1 MEKFETII
9 IGAGPAGVTAAIYAH
24 RSGLSYLLLEKGAI
38 GGKVVTA
45 FEIENYPG
53 ISKIGGSELAL
64 DFRKQVKDMGINFKR
79 EEVLSVE
86 KFDDHLFFVTTNKD
100 KYQCESIIVAT
111 GTKENDLNL
120 PKEEQ
125 FRGRGVSFCAT
136 CDGAFYKDKDVI
148 VYGGG
153 DSAITEATFLAP
165 IVHSITMISRHNLR
179 GERNNIEKLQ
189 AFNNVKY
196 LPNTIVTKLLG
207 DNVFEGVEVLT
218 EGNKV
223 STLKADGIFVYI
235 GSKPEL
241 KFLNHLDVLN
251 SKGYIEVD
259 KEFRTKVKGVYAIGD
274 VIEKELRQI
283 VTATNDG
290 AIVIHTLHKDLSK

>member
-1 MEKFETII
+1 MKKFETII

-111 GTKENDLNL
+111 GTKENELNL

-189 AFNNVKY
+189 SFNNLKY

>member
-111 GTKENDLNL
+111 GTKENELNL

>member
-111 GTKENDLNL
+111 GTKENELNL

-207 DNVFEGVEVLT
+207 DNVFEGVDVLT

>member
-136 CDGAFYKDKDVI
+136 CDGAFYKDKDVV

>member
-79 EEVLSVE
+79 EEVLSIE

-111 GTKENDLNL
+111 GTKENELNL
-120 PKEEQ
+120 PKEDQ

-189 AFNNVKY
+189 AFDNVKY

-207 DNVFEGVEVLT
+207 DNVFEGVEVLI

>member
-1 MEKFETII
+1 
-9 IGAGPAGVTAAIYAH
+9 
-24 RSGLSYLLLEKGAI
+24 
-38 GGKVVTA
+38 
-45 FEIENYPG
+45 
-53 ISKIGGSELAL
+53 
-64 DFRKQVKDMGINFKR
+64 MGINFKR

-111 GTKENDLNL
+111 GTKENELNL

-207 DNVFEGVEVLT
+207 DNVFEGVDVLT

>member
-1 MEKFETII
+1 MERFDTII
-9 IGAGPAGVTAAIYAH
+9 IGAGPAGVTASIYAH
-24 RSGLSYLLLEKGAI
+24 RSGLNYLLLEKGAI

-53 ISKIGGSELAL
+53 ITKIGGSELAL
-64 DFRKQVKDMGINFKR
+64 DFRKQIKDLGINFKR

-100 KYQCESIIVAT
+100 KYQCESIVIAT
-111 GTKENDLNL
+111 GTKENELNL
-120 PKEEQ
+120 PKEAE

-136 CDGAFYKDKDVI
+136 CDGAFFKDKDVV

-153 DSAITEATFLAP
+153 DSAMTEAAFLAP
-165 IVHSITMISRHNLR
+165 IVHSITMVSRHELR
-179 GERNNIEKLQ
+179 GERNNIEKLK

-196 LPNTIVTKLLG
+196 LPNTVITSLLG
-207 DNVFEGVEVLT
+207 SEYFEGVEVLS
-218 EGNKV
+218 EGSKT
-223 STLKADGIFVYI
+223 STIKCDGVFVYI

-241 KFLNHLDVLN
+241 KFLNHLDILN
-251 SKGYIEVD
+251 AKGYIEVD
-259 KEFRTKVKGVYAIGD
+259 NEFRTRVKGVYAVGD

-290 AIVIHTLHKDLSK
+290 AIVIHTLHKDLNK

>member
-1 MEKFETII
+1 MERFDTII

-24 RSGLSYLLLEKGAI
+24 RSGLSYLLLEKSAI

-45 FEIENYPG
+45 YEIENYPG

-64 DFRKQVKDMGINFKR
+64 DFRKQVKDMGINFRR
-79 EEVLSVE
+79 EEVISVE

-100 KYQCESIIVAT
+100 KYQCESIIIGT
-111 GTKENDLNL
+111 GTKENELNL
-120 PKEEQ
+120 PKEDQ

-136 CDGAFYKDKDVI
+136 CDGAFYKDKDVV

-165 IVHSITMISRHNLR
+165 IVHSITMISRHELR
-179 GERNNIEKLQ
+179 GERKNIEKLK
-189 AFNNVKY
+189 AHSNVSY
-196 LPNTIVTKLLG
+196 LPNTVITELIG
-207 DNVFEGVEVLT
+207 DDHLEGVKVLT

-223 STLKADGIFVYI
+223 STIKTEGIFVYI

-290 AIVIHTLHKDLSK
+290 AIVIHTLHKDLDK